1 MRICL
6 TPRITALFIL
16 LINLFGL
23 FETAK
28 GVYKCFS
35 CMSRYYGL
43 TWQFAG
49 YSRIYMEPTAFTDN
63 CQYPDKRGSE
73 VPILIV
79 MITLIAFLWSRTCKS
94 DWPSSRCLTP
104 TQFLPRLQRQR
115 IAHHERK
122 RRQKLFESK
131 MSVCSCAGNLC
142 NGQDF
147 PNSASSS
154 NVYWT
159 FKAFFTF
166 LCF

>member
-6 TPRITALFIL
+6 TPRIIVLFIL
-16 LINLFGL
+16 LINLFCL

-79 MITLIAFLWSRTCKS
+79 MITLIAFLWTGQAGALRQHNFCRDFNASE
-94 DWPSSRCLTP
+94 LP
-104 TQFLPRLQRQR
+104 TMNAREDR
-115 IAHHERK
+115 
-122 RRQKLFESK
+122 KLFESK
-131 MSVCSCAGNLC
+131 MSVCSCAGTC
-142 NGQDF
+142 
-147 PNSASSS
+147 AT
-154 NVYWT
+154 VRT
-159 FKAFFTF
+159 FQTVLPHPMSTGLSKRFSHFCAF
-166 LCF
+166 